1 MHGRRQFVLRSI
13 LLSQATSETH
23 ANSCQHVLRDGGDTV
38 GTASAKEEEGMGN
51 GRSACPE
58 LSGLHAGYNGQD
70 NGYQHR
76 KVKAI
81 S

>member
-1 MHGRRQFVLRSI
+1 MKHPVKSGNERDPRQQLP
-13 LLSQATSETH
+13 
-23 ANSCQHVLRDGGDTV
+23 HVLRDGGDTV

>member
-1 MHGRRQFVLRSI
+1 M
-13 LLSQATSETH
+13 A
-23 ANSCQHVLRDGGDTV
+23 VLRDDGDTV

-70 NGYQHR
+70 NGYRHR